1 MQTSN
6 VFEAEQSKR
15 SDEKRRIRSQN
26 AQTVRVMKLDEIADT
41 QGWFAIKQNIRIL
54 KVDVEGYE
62 SHVFNGALRLL
73 HSGQVENLLMEFASD
88 KSRRAAA
95 ASKIETIRVAEIMM
109 NQIMESGFEL
119 HDIGNGMGRPAP
131 GALSLGQVS
140 LAVETRGAQ
149 ALVSKLC
156 KVCPKRGRHGDCQMN
171 LWWKRV

>member
-41 QGWFAIKQNIRIL
+41 QGWFAIKQNISIL

-95 ASKIETIRVAEIMM
+95 AAKIETIRVAEIMM
-109 NQIMESGFEL
+109 NQIMESGFKL
-119 HDIGNGMGRPAP
+119 HDIGNGMGRPVP
-131 GALSLGQVS
+131 GALEQVS
-140 LAVETRGAQ
+140 SAVETRDAQ
-149 ALVSKLC
+149 ALVSKLYE
-156 KVCPKRGRHGDCQMN
+156 VCPKRGRHGDCQMN